1 MSSPAGCP
9 EAEILLCHQCEN
21 QWQRNETGL
30 KCPRC
35 ESEFVEIVRY
45 YYPFQ
50 LYCYMLISLPQLE
63 SDIDPREER
72 NGTANASARAQ
83 PDRPPQH
90 PLHHL
95 NPWVQ
100 DRPDP
105 DDGNIEH
112 VEWNPSPGLHFSR
125 TSYRSSS
132 PRGNFPG
139 QPGNDPFTSM
149 FQNMFDP
156 QPIHGHHPAASRQ
169 NSPFHAPFSAPPHQA
184 PWRLYHPGFP
194 EPHRSQPVHG
204 GRNTY
209 TSTTRV
215 WPAPPSPSNTGNNHL
230 QDVMRALFENI
241 AQASDTNAP
250 QQNNQTTNPHGG
262 PTITGFPGLH
272 QLFASV
278 LNPANAAHG
287 DVVYSEEALD
297 RIISQFMESQ
307 NDSSAPGPA
316 SAAAIEALPTKKV
329 AKEMLGSDGKAE
341 CSVCMDNVELGD
353 EVTVLP
359 CQHWFHGDCVGA
371 WLKEH
376 DTCPHCR
383 QGIMPKD
390 VPPEEATSP
399 REPGQEP
406 RTSLPP
412 LSPGANNMP
421 GGFHFRYQSA
431 GGNGNS
437 PTATFRSR
445 QLRVPTPPRA
455 ERRSSTS
462 SGRNA
467 GEGSSS
473 GGGISGAIGGW
484 VRNHLGGGGAGAGGG
499 TNDRSSSR

>member
-1 MSSPAGCP
+1 
-9 EAEILLCHQCEN
+9 
-21 QWQRNETGL
+21 
-30 KCPRC
+30 
-35 ESEFVEIVRY
+35 
-45 YYPFQ
+45 
-50 LYCYMLISLPQLE
+50 MLISSPQLE
-63 SDIDPREER
+63 DDNDPREGR
-72 NGTANASARAQ
+72 NGDTNANANANASAGAQ
-83 PDRPPQH
+83 PDRLPQH

-100 DRPDP
+100 ERPDP

-139 QPGNDPFTSM
+139 QPGTDPFSSL
-149 FQNMFDP
+149 FQNMFDT
-156 QPIHGHHPAASRQ
+156 QPFQGQHPATPRRS
-169 NSPFHAPFSAPPHQA
+169 SPFPMPFSAPPHQA
-184 PWRLYHPGFP
+184 PWGPQHPGF
-194 EPHRSQPVHG
+194 G

-215 WPAPPSPSNTGNNHL
+215 WPAPPSLNNTGNDHL
-230 QDVMRALFENI
+230 QDVMRVLFENI
-241 AQASDTNAP
+241 AQASDTNGP
-250 QQNNQTTNPHGG
+250 QHNNQANNPRGG
-262 PTITGFPGLH
+262 HVVTGFPGLH

-278 LNPANAAHG
+278 LNPANAAQG

-307 NDSSAPGPA
+307 NGSSAPGPA

-329 AKEMLGSDGKAE
+329 DKDMLGTDGKAE
-341 CSVCMDNVELGD
+341 CSVCMDNVELDD

-412 LSPGANNMP
+412 LSTSTNDNMP

-431 GGNGNS
+431 GPDAS
-437 PTATFRSR
+437 
-445 QLRVPTPPRA
+445 
-455 ERRSSTS
+455 E
-462 SGRNA
+462 
-467 GEGSSS
+467 
-473 GGGISGAIGGW
+473 SGAEEK
-484 VRNHLGGGGAGAGGG
+484 
-499 TNDRSSSR
+499 